1 MDAIKSLFKG
11 DPYIWGIYL
20 LLLIIS
26 IVESFSATSFLAFRS
41 AEHYTPAMSHVTHLI
56 FGCITVLVLLNIR
69 PHIFRV
75 IGGFAFPASIILLVA
90 VLFTAKVNDASRYIF
105 GFQPSELAKFALVSV
120 VSSIL
125 AKGQTSEGVTL
136 SAYKRIIY
144 CTAAIC
150 GLIFTENFS
159 TAALLAAVI
168 FFLMFIG
175 RVQLMRLAKLV
186 AVCSLL
192 LGLFVGSL
200 LVLPDS
206 MMVARMDTWKQRIVR
221 SSDDI
226 PKVDQPLNDKNLQV
240 QYGHMAIA
248 NGGIVGKGPGQSQI
262 RDFLPLAFSDFIYSI
277 ILEEGGLVAGFL
289 MIFLY
294 LFLLIRAAMI
304 FLRCENIFQ
313 AFFLLGLAMLVTFQA
328 LTNMAVGVDL
338 IPVTGQPL
346 PLLSR
351 GGSSILMTSAYF
363 GIIQSISRCVME
375 NEQKLLQ
382 EQMIYEGEMEEEESD
397 LDLEGEDEL
406 LDNYDND
413 SLDMDLDMD
422 EEDYSNYEDDET
434 GVEEEENEFKKY

>member
-1 MDAIKSLFKG
+1 
-11 DPYIWGIYL
+11 
-20 LLLIIS
+20 
-26 IVESFSATSFLAFRS
+26 
-41 AEHYTPAMSHVTHLI
+41 
-56 FGCITVLVLLNIR
+56 
-69 PHIFRV
+69 
-75 IGGFAFPASIILLVA
+75 
-90 VLFTAKVNDASRYIF
+90 
-105 GFQPSELAKFALVSV
+105 
-120 VSSIL
+120 
-125 AKGQTSEGVTL
+125 
-136 SAYKRIIY
+136 
-144 CTAAIC
+144 
-150 GLIFTENFS
+150 
-159 TAALLAAVI
+159 
-168 FFLMFIG
+168 
-175 RVQLMRLAKLV
+175 
-186 AVCSLL
+186 
-192 LGLFVGSL
+192 
-200 LVLPDS
+200 
-206 MMVARMDTWKQRIVR
+206 
-221 SSDDI
+221 
-226 PKVDQPLNDKNLQV
+226 
-240 QYGHMAIA
+240 
-248 NGGIVGKGPGQSQI
+248 
-262 RDFLPLAFSDFIYSI
+262 
-277 ILEEGGLVAGFL
+277 
-289 MIFLY
+289 
-294 LFLLIRAAMI
+294 MI